1 MTAQIEIT
9 LIALCLAKSAKTM
22 VRILDA
28 EIAAGRGVQGG
39 NLQERGSK
47 TMNEKETREEIIA
60 HLREIQRLLR
70 ALAEHDAYNRGVFN
84 GIELTLAELED
95 ADFSPILLPS
105 LEPDDDITVQGLQ
118 AFRRRQK

>member
-1 MTAQIEIT
+1 
-9 LIALCLAKSAKTM
+9 
-22 VRILDA
+22 
-28 EIAAGRGVQGG
+28 
-39 NLQERGSK
+39 
-47 TMNEKETREEIIA
+47 MNEKETREEIIA

-70 ALAEHDAYNRGVFN
+70 ALAEHDAYIRGVFN

-118 AFRRRQK
+118 AFRRRHQ